1 MDIEIENPPKARN
14 DNSILFLALKESHES
29 YELKYDNTERKK
41 IIMPRNQIFKN
52 SIQLFLNFTNE
63 LVLIAIPFLIAVKA
77 CFTEGEN
84 RDFNDMTR
92 LR

>member
-1 MDIEIENPPKARN
+1 
-14 DNSILFLALKESHES
+14 
-29 YELKYDNTERKK
+29 
-41 IIMPRNQIFKN
+41 MPINQIFKN